1 MNWSIENLLTE
12 KFENIEKGIYD
23 IACQF
28 ARELT
33 AGILEQLDKYLMKDR
48 DKSRYANKQ
57 MRATTIKTVYGEVE
71 YSRRHYYDRKE
82 GRYVFLL
89 DEQLQMD
96 KIGTISSN
104 LAKIIAETTMDM
116 PFRKAADTISQTT
129 GQAISSH
136 GAWNVIQHIGEIIEH
151 DEKEKLQNMENE
163 TPQGEIDS
171 QIIFMEADGVYLN
184 IQKNKK
190 KAKSQELK
198 LATIYDG
205 WSEDGKSLHNRRV
218 IAGMEPAKE
227 FNKKTE
233 ALIQSVF
240 NIEEV
245 TVRILNGDG
254 AAWISN
260 TENPERI
267 FQLDR
272 FHIMQS
278 IRRAIPEK
286 KICKRIIEKF
296 KSNEYKEMLQD
307 IETYINSIDDN
318 NNTNKVKKAKELYQY
333 LSNNFDGL
341 PAWQEQLEE
350 QPVAPDGIVY
360 KNMGVQENHNCSL
373 VTMRMKHRRMRW
385 SVAGANNMAKL
396 ICTRANGE
404 LDEII
409 SKVDGN
415 ILLPEKLCVND
426 IMTPS
431 KLQSVVGKANKWV
444 ETLQAKLPALS
455 SAVTPFTETIRKI
468 SF

>member
-1 MNWSIENLLTE
+1 
-12 KFENIEKGIYD
+12 
-23 IACQF
+23 
-28 ARELT
+28 
-33 AGILEQLDKYLMKDR
+33 
-48 DKSRYANKQ
+48 
-57 MRATTIKTVYGEVE
+57 
-71 YSRRHYYDRKE
+71 
-82 GRYVFLL
+82 
-89 DEQLQMD
+89 
-96 KIGTISSN
+96 
-104 LAKIIAETTMDM
+104 
-116 PFRKAADTISQTT
+116 
-129 GQAISSH
+129 
-136 GAWNVIQHIGEIIEH
+136 
-151 DEKEKLQNMENE
+151 
-163 TPQGEIDS
+163 
-171 QIIFMEADGVYLN
+171 
-184 IQKNKK
+184 
-190 KAKSQELK
+190 
-198 LATIYDG
+198 
-205 WSEDGKSLHNRRV
+205 
-218 IAGMEPAKE
+218 
-227 FNKKTE
+227 
-233 ALIQSVF
+233 
-240 NIEEV
+240 
-245 TVRILNGDG
+245 
-254 AAWISN
+254 
-260 TENPERI
+260 
-267 FQLDR
+267 
-272 FHIMQS
+272 
-278 IRRAIPEK
+278 
-286 KICKRIIEKF
+286 CKRIIEKF

-350 QPVAPDGIVY
+350 QPLAPDGIVY